1 MSYRYYE
8 YSRRRVLRQ
17 RKRML
22 LLLHT
27 SYATDDGG
35 HAPEEQPPKRM
46 NECRVR
52 LWMKNNAA
60 SMKAAQ
66 NALWTKNANYD
77 NERNFESNIIRYS
90 THFRLVWP
98 FEQQKAHFLFWECC
112 VCQRVIIFSQR
123 SFSWAYQSSRFGH
136 ILHRASL
143 NDLLLASQRRTGPPP
158 SSSSHYRKAT
168 KSERIWFIAYD
179 SHVHRDERWR
189 WGPTYG
195 KISRER
201 LPESCWCWSSD
212 KSCRPRCSSGFSS
225 SSSTEGWWWRDTHRL
240 TLFLKKGK
248 KGRPWRN

>member
-1 MSYRYYE
+1 MSYRYHE

-27 SYATDDGG
+27 SYAMDDGG

-98 FEQQKAHFLFWECC
+98 FEQQRGPLFILGMLC
-112 VCQRVIIFSQR
+112 VPTSHHIFPTLILVGIPILTFWPHPASCKPEWSASCLPTTNRTTSFILLPLSQGNQI
-123 SFSWAYQSSRFGH
+123 WANLIYCV
-136 ILHRASL
+136 
-143 NDLLLASQRRTGPPP
+143 
-158 SSSSHYRKAT
+158 
-168 KSERIWFIAYD
+168 W
-179 SHVHRDERWR
+179 
-189 WGPTYG
+189 
-195 KISRER
+195 
-201 LPESCWCWSSD
+201 
-212 KSCRPRCSSGFSS
+212 
-225 SSSTEGWWWRDTHRL
+225 
-240 TLFLKKGK
+240 
-248 KGRPWRN
+248 